1 MCGTCGAHGTPAP
14 LSVGGTRI
22 VIVGKGGVGKSTV
35 TALLARLF
43 ARGGARVIAIDADE
57 QRNLGATLGV
67 DLDTLAATVPVSAA
81 GDYVEEKTGAR
92 PGQGTGGMLRLN
104 PDTADIVDRLS
115 VAGPDGVRL
124 LVMGGVQHAG
134 GGCLCPENALLAA
147 AIAGMRLRHHE
158 VILMDTH
165 AGVEHFGRALA
176 RGFDSAVVVV
186 EPTYNAAQVGVETA
200 RLAREL
206 GIEDVHLVVNRARG
220 RADRDRVLAHIE
232 LLGGF
237 TFSTIHTL
245 PFDDKVL
252 ETEPSVEDLLD
263 DSEIA
268 RAATVLSQRLFAGDR
283 ADDLVVAR

>member
-1 MCGTCGAHGTPAP
+1 
-14 LSVGGTRI
+14 
-22 VIVGKGGVGKSTV
+22 
-35 TALLARLF
+35 
-43 ARGGARVIAIDADE
+43 
-57 QRNLGATLGV
+57 
-67 DLDTLAATVPVSAA
+67 
-81 GDYVEEKTGAR
+81 
-92 PGQGTGGMLRLN
+92 
-104 PDTADIVDRLS
+104 
-115 VAGPDGVRL
+115 
-124 LVMGGVQHAG
+124 
-134 GGCLCPENALLAA
+134 
-147 AIAGMRLRHHE
+147 MRLRQHE

-186 EPTYNAAQVGVETA
+186 EPTYNATQVGVETA

-220 RADRDRVLAHIE
+220 RADCGRVLAQIE

-268 RAATVLSQRLFAGDR
+268 RAATVLSQRLLAGDH